1 MPRAARL
8 VLISAAVGLA
18 SVALGLYAI
27 GWQERR
33 FAAAVED
40 IQLGTP
46 RDAVIQRLGHPPA
59 ESKDCYVA
67 QFVKFE
73 KPQPR
78 PAAQNC
84 AHWIGPGPV
93 SQFYAVGFNSDDR
106 VVWVAYG
113 DS

>member
-1 MPRAARL
+1 MPRTARL

-18 SVALGLYAI
+18 CVIFGLYAI
-27 GWQERR
+27 GWEERQ

-40 IQLGTP
+40 IQLGAP
-46 RDAVIQRLGHPPA
+46 RDAVIQRLGYPQL
-59 ESKDCYVA
+59 ESTDCYVA
-67 QFVKFE
+67 QFVRFE

-84 AHWIGPGPV
+84 AHWQGPSPV
-93 SQFYAVGFNSDDR
+93 FQFYAIGFNSDNR